1 MRRFRIYRGLH
12 GETIRVPEDTITP
25 PPRIHNLEP
34 FPFAAL
40 ARLAGEGRDRFAKNC
55 LDRPWIGDGRKS
67 PVSFSA

>member
-1 MRRFRIYRGLH
+1 MSRYRIYRGLH

-25 PPRIHNLEP
+25 APRIHNREP

-55 LDRPWIGDGRKS
+55 LYSPWIGDRRRN
-67 PVSFSA
+67 PVSFST